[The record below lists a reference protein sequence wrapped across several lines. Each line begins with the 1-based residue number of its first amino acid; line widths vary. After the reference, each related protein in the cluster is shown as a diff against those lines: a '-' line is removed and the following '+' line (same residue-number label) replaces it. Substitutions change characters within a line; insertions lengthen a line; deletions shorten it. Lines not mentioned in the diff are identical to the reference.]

1 MLPPTQEFSWGLGTL
16 THAQSAAVLWR
27 KGVTA
32 AAVCASRP
40 ATAASTLPAAA
51 AVAAPADAA
60 DARAAAGAGGYAD
73 ASADHGVV
81 VGDKVEHLSFVGAD
95 VDGTSSATHA
105 AMDGAVAAS
114 GR

>member
-1 MLPPTQEFSWGLGTL
+1 M
-16 THAQSAAVLWR
+16 
-27 KGVTA
+27 TA